1 MANTRSVPRPPSP
14 RKPLPRPDRAAQGGT
29 DAYLAELAR
38 AVAQLRAVADRH
50 NDAIRLLEV
59 GLQRAA
65 ATLEEV
71 TR

>member
-1 MANTRSVPRPPSP
+1 MDEHILSHRLDST
-14 RKPLPRPDRAAQGGT
+14 DRH
-29 DAYLAELAR
+29 LAELAGV
-38 AVAQLRAVADRH
+38 VAQLRDVARRH